1 MHPHRE
7 RRTTERQWLNKG
19 TLLTFAGARGPYSCG
34 VRDLSR
40 DGAGLRLDGL
50 VLIPTVLTM
59 TFDGGRSAAEVEL
72 IWREGDFAGVAF
84 RPGRTR
90 SLGGERD

>member
-1 MHPHRE
+1 MDFLNVE
-7 RRTTERQWLNKG
+7 RRTAEREWVKRAAVL
-19 TLLTFAGARGPYSCG
+19 TLAGSPVPHLCG

-50 VLIPTVLTM
+50 LLVPTAFRLS
-59 TFDGGRSAAEVEL
+59 FNGGRSMAAVDL

-84 RPGRTR
+84 HSGRI
-90 SLGGERD
+90 RDTGVE